1 MDGVGWG
8 WVFKIEKRC
17 LMWRGYRKL
26 GNYYMYLY
34 YCIIHMLERLA

>member
-26 GNYYMYLY
+26 GNYYT
-34 YCIIHMLERLA
+34 CIIVSYICLRD